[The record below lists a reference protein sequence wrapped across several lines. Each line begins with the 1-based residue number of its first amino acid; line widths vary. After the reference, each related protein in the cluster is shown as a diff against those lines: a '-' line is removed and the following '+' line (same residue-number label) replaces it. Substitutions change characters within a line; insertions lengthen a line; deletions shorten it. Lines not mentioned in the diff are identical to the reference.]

1 MKISIII
8 PTFNRPQ
15 SIKRCVESI
24 TNNNFKDYEVIVVSD
39 GENLDND
46 KIIYNWKK
54 DKRIKYIRTRHR
66 GPGSA
71 RNEGIKIARG
81 EIVVFLD
88 DDCVV
93 SNNWIKNIY
102 EEHQKNPRID
112 AIMGKIRQMNPG
124 VISNQLYEFEPEN
137 YFMWR
142 NNQKISPIKVN
153 NVSYKYRVIRVLK
166 KFVPELK
173 TAEDVEWN
181 SRFVKKNMH
190 AIYSK
195 NIEIT
200 HEYRTTLKEFI
211 QQTFGFG
218 RGRFF
223 IFAKREDY
231 PEDRRNLLIYTLRL
245 LITPIISP
253 LARLMYAIKN
263 NKRRKML
270 YFILGLLY
278 QISYWTG
285 FLLEMCKY
293 LFKKYEGIE

>member
-24 TNNNFKDYEVIVVSD
+24 RNNNFKDYEVIVVSD
-39 GENLDND
+39 GKDFDND
-46 KIIYNWKK
+46 SIFYNWKK
-54 DKRIKYIRTRHR
+54 NKRIKYIRAKHR

-71 RNEGIKIARG
+71 RNEGIKIAKG

-93 SNNWIKNIY
+93 SDNWIKNIY
-102 EEHQKNPRID
+102 EEHRKNPQID
-112 AIMGKIRQMNPG
+112 AIVGNIKQMNRG
-124 VISNQLYEFEPEN
+124 AISDHLHEFEPEN
-137 YFMWR
+137 YFMWK

-153 NVSYKYRVIRVLK
+153 NVSYKHRVIQILK

-181 SRFVKKNMH
+181 SRFTKKNMH

-211 QQTFGFG
+211 QQTFSFG
-218 RGRFF
+218 QGRFF
-223 IFAKREDY
+223 IFVKKGDY

-245 LITPIISP
+245 IITPIISP
-253 LARLMYAIKN
+253 LARFMYAIKN
-263 NKRRKML
+263 NKKRKTL
-270 YFILGLLY
+270 YFILGVIY

-285 FLLEMCKY
+285 FFLEMCKY
-293 LFKKYEGIE
+293 PFKKYERIA